1 MMSDEIIEK
10 ELGRIA
16 WQYLKHIHFDENELV
31 LTISAKALHEIQLVL
46 LSANCS
52 TSDFEIVEKIV
63 CIFEKYGL
71 DAGCCHDMG

>member
-1 MMSDEIIEK
+1 MTDEMIEK
-10 ELGRIA
+10 ELGRVA
-16 WQYLKHIHFDENELV
+16 WQYLKHMTFDKNELI
-31 LTISAKALHEIQLVL
+31 LTSSAKALHEIQLVL
-46 LSANCS
+46 LSADYS